1 MSKPTEALAPL
12 TPEQLQQVAVILR
25 RHHEWLKMGFERPR
39 WRDFLGEVERQLG
52 RPVTEQ
58 AMRVHC
64 LNTLRC
70 MPREIF
76 RYVGF

>member
-1 MSKPTEALAPL
+1 MQPL
-12 TPEQLQQVAVILR
+12 SAEQLQQVAVILR
-25 RHHEWLKMGFERPR
+25 RHQEWLRMGFERPR
-39 WRDFLGEVERQLG
+39 WRDFLSEVERQLG

>member
-12 TPEQLQQVAVILR
+12 SPEQLQQVAVILR
-25 RHHEWLKMGFERPR
+25 RNHEWVKMGLERPR
-39 WRDFLGEVERQLG
+39 WRDFLWEVERQLG

-64 LNTLRC
+64 INTLRC
-70 MPREIF
+70 MPRDVF